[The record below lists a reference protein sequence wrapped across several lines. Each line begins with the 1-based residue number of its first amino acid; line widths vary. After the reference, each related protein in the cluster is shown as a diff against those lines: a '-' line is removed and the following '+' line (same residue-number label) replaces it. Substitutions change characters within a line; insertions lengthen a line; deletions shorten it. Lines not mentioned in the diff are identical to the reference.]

1 MKGTMIFKMLYDYVM
16 LSILE
21 LCCISST
28 FFMLF
33 ISWYTF
39 YLYGQIN
46 LFYFFVLLGC
56 LFLYE
61 SFALI
66 RLWTKEKKEKYHF

>member
-16 LSILE
+16 LFIME
-21 LCCISST
+21 FCCILST
-28 FFMLF
+28 ISLF
-33 ISWYTF
+33 SLSWYTF
-39 YLYGQIN
+39 NLYGLIN
-46 LFYFFVLLGC
+46 LFYLFVSLGI

-66 RLWTKEKKEKYHF
+66 ILWTKEKKEKYHF